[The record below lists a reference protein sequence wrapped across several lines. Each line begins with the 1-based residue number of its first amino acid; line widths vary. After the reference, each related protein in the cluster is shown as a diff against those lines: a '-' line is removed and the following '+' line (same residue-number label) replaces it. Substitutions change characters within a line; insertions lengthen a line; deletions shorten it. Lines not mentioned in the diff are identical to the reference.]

1 MAFSQTM
8 KFDDAL
14 DYIRNPYVAEEIF
27 QRQQRT
33 LCIQLADS
41 CKNVTQQK
49 TREFFEYSKL
59 LNLVTIAILDEKES
73 TVSDDALSVFDLVFT
88 SSNARSKAAVKV
100 PDVEEAV
107 LGIKNSV
114 EGNPHSSIMLVQL
127 LRQRAYLNVDTGLLS
142 ESIAYAAL
150 QGGPEF
156 QTWLSRR
163 NNTLGRDNVTPTVL
177 SRRNDSE
184 LRISLNRPDRANAFS
199 SAMRDE
205 LVEQLRMAAA
215 DRSINRILLEGKGN
229 SFCTGGDLN
238 EFGSL
243 DSTSDAHLIR
253 MVNNPAF
260 WMSKL
265 HDRMSV
271 HLHGKCI
278 GAGIEL
284 PAFCDKVIADRT
296 VSISLPEIKMG
307 LIPGAGGTVS
317 IPRRIGPQKTAYL
330 ALSGQSIDSQ
340 TALDWEL
347 VNEIVPK
354 L

>member
-14 DYIRNPYVAEEIF
+14 SYIRNPYVAEEIF

-88 SSNARSKAAVKV
+88 SSNARSEAAVKV

-243 DSTSDAHLIR
+243 DSISDAHLIR

-284 PAFCDKVIADRT
+284 PAFCDKVIADQT

>member
-1 MAFSQTM
+1 M

-14 DYIRNPYVAEEIF
+14 DYIQNPYVAEEIYQKK
-27 QRQQRT
+27 QRI
-33 LCIQLADS
+33 LCIQLAES
-41 CKNVTQQK
+41 SKSITQKRAQ
-49 TREFFEYSKL
+49 EFFDYSKL
-59 LNLVTIAILDEKES
+59 LNLVTIALLDERAS
-73 TVSDDALSVFDLVFT
+73 TITDNVLSVFDLVFT
-88 SSNARSKAAVKV
+88 SSNMQSEVTVKV
-100 PDVEEAV
+100 PNLEEAV
-107 LGIKNSV
+107 LEIKNSV

-127 LRQRAYLNVDTGLLS
+127 LRQRAYLDVGTGLFS

-150 QGGPEF
+150 QSGPEF
-156 QTWLSRR
+156 QTWLSQRD
-163 NNTLGRDNVTPTVL
+163 TSLGKDNLTPTVL
-177 SRRNDSE
+177 SRRNGSE

-205 LVEQLRMAAA
+205 LVEQLRMAAT
-215 DRSINRILLEGKGN
+215 DKSIDRILLEGKGN

-238 EFGSL
+238 EFGLL

-271 HLHGKCI
+271 HLNGKCI

-284 PAFCDKVIADRT
+284 PAFSDKVIADET

-340 TALDWEL
+340 TALDWKL
-347 VNEIVPK
+347 VNEIIPP

>member
-1 MAFSQTM
+1 M

-14 DYIRNPYVAEEIF
+14 DYIQNPYVAEEIYQKK
-27 QRQQRT
+27 QRI
-33 LCIQLADS
+33 LCIQLAENS
-41 CKNVTQQK
+41 KSITQKKAQ
-49 TREFFEYSKL
+49 EFFEYSKL
-59 LNLVTIAILDEKES
+59 LNLITIALLEERAS
-73 TVSDDALSVFDLVFT
+73 TITDNVLSVFDLVFT
-88 SSNARSKAAVKV
+88 SSNMQSKAIVKV
-100 PDVEEAV
+100 PNLEEAV
-107 LGIKNSV
+107 LEIKNSV

-127 LRQRAYLNVDTGLLS
+127 LRQRAYLDVGKGLFS
-142 ESIAYAAL
+142 ESIAYASL
-150 QGGPEF
+150 QAGPEF
-156 QTWLSRR
+156 QTWLSERD
-163 NNTLGRDNVTPTVL
+163 TSLGEDNSTPTVL
-177 SRRNDSE
+177 SRRNGSK

-205 LVEQLRMAAA
+205 LVEQLRMAAT
-215 DRSINRILLEGKGN
+215 DKSIDRILLEGKGN

-238 EFGSL
+238 EFGLL

-271 HLHGKCI
+271 HLSGKCI

-284 PAFCDKVIADRT
+284 PAFSDKIIADET

-340 TALDWEL
+340 TALDWKL
-347 VNEIVPK
+347 VNEIIPP